1 MSPARSLPLRTIP
14 TGVHPLI
21 RVGIAA
27 VALLLTLTIYVIGIS
42 VDGIADAPLLLLAVP
57 LALASIAYGMRGGIG
72 MGVLASLVAA
82 VWWAEQGQLGGLTW
96 LGLWIAACLLIGA
109 LLGWFAGSRQSLA
122 RAVANHRSLSLDLIA
137 TANFDGYFT
146 EVNPAFTRT
155 LGFTSEEL
163 LSHPITDFVHP
174 DDREPTL
181 AAIAEQT
188 EAGRD
193 VLNFQNRY
201 RTKDG
206 SYRWLE
212 WTSSPDPESRALI
225 AVARDVTDRKRLEEL
240 EREYQQRLEEAV
252 RERTIELDRRNSEL
266 EEARREILH
275 RLALAA
281 EYRDDETFEH
291 TERIRNSAALLATEL
306 GLSEGEVELIRDAA
320 PLHDIGKLGVSDA
333 VLLKQGKLTADELEH
348 MRRHAETGAR
358 ILSGSSSDVLR
369 AGEEIARSHHEW
381 WNGTGYPRSLRGDE
395 IPLSARI
402 VAVADVFDALT
413 HRRPYKPAWPVDEA
427 VDEMHRLR
435 GLQFDPQ
442 VVDAFSRLDPYGLAG
457 AERDADDPETAASA
471 GTRAA

>member
-1 MSPARSLPLRTIP
+1 MSPARSLPLRTTP
-14 TGVHPLI
+14 TGVQPLT

-27 VALLLTLTIYVIGIS
+27 VALLLTLTIYVIGMS
-42 VDGIADAPLLLLAVP
+42 VDHTDAPLLLLAVP

-72 MGVLASLVAA
+72 MGILTSLVTAA
-82 VWWAEQGQLGGLTW
+82 WWVAERQYGGMAW
-96 LGLWIAACLLIGA
+96 LSSRVITCLFIGA
-109 LLGWFAGSRQSLA
+109 LLGWFAESRQQLT
-122 RAVANHRSLSLDLIA
+122 RAIAHHRELSLDLVA

-163 LSHPITDFVHP
+163 LSEPFVNFVHP
-174 DDREPTL
+174 DDIEPTL
-181 AAIAEQT
+181 AAVVEQT
-188 EAGRD
+188 EQGND

-212 WTSSPDPESRALI
+212 WTSSPDPLGRELI

-240 EREYQQRLEEAV
+240 EHEYQHRLENDV
-252 RERTIELDRRNSEL
+252 RERTEELTRRNAEL
-266 EEARREILH
+266 GEAQRETLY

-281 EYRDDETFEH
+281 EYRDDDTFAH
-291 TERIRNSAALLATEL
+291 TERIRDSVVLLAAEL
-306 GLSEGEVELIRDAA
+306 GLPESDVELIRDAA

-333 VLLKQGKLTADELEH
+333 VLLKPGKLTADQFEH
-348 MRRHAETGAR
+348 MRRHAEIGAR

-381 WNGTGYPRSLRGDE
+381 WDGTGYPSGLRGEE

-413 HRRPYKPAWPVDEA
+413 HKRPYKPAWPVDEA
-427 VDEMHRLR
+427 VAEIHRFR
-435 GLQFDPQ
+435 SLQFDPQ
-442 VVDAFSRLDPYGLAG
+442 VVDAFDRLDPYRLAG
-457 AERDADDPETAASA
+457 IPRPDEARQAMSKQTQAA
-471 GTRAA
+471 

>member
-1 MSPARSLPLRTIP
+1 MSPTRALPLRTTP
-14 TGVHPLI
+14 TGVQPLT

-27 VALLLTLTIYVIGIS
+27 VALLLTLMIYFIGIS

-72 MGVLASLVAA
+72 MGILASLVAA

-96 LGLWIAACLLIGA
+96 LVLWIAACLLLGA
-109 LLGWFAGSRQSLA
+109 LLGWFVDSRQAHAHALA
-122 RAVANHRSLSLDLIA
+122 HHRELSLDLIA

-163 LSHPITDFVHP
+163 LSEPFTNFVHP
-174 DDREPTL
+174 DDVEPTL
-181 AAIAEQT
+181 GAIVEQT
-188 EAGRD
+188 EEGRD

-206 SYRWLE
+206 AYRWLE
-212 WTSSPDPESRALI
+212 WTSSPDPLSRKLM

-240 EREYQQRLEEAV
+240 EHEYQHRLENDV
-252 RERTIELDRRNSEL
+252 RERTKELNRRNAEL
-266 EEARREILH
+266 GEAQRETLY

-281 EYRDDETFEH
+281 EYRDDATFEH
-291 TERIRNSAALLATEL
+291 TERIRDSVVLLAAELGFSESAA
-306 GLSEGEVELIRDAA
+306 ELIRDAA

-333 VLLKQGKLTADELEH
+333 VLLKPGKLADDELEH

-381 WNGTGYPRSLRGDE
+381 WDGSGYPAGLRGEE
-395 IPLSARI
+395 IPLSARV
-402 VAVADVFDALT
+402 VALADVFDALT
-413 HRRPYKPAWPVDEA
+413 HKRPYKSAWPVDEA
-427 VDEMHRLR
+427 VAEIRRLR
-435 GLQFDPQ
+435 SLQFDPQ
-442 VVDAFSRLDPYGLAG
+442 VVDAFDRLDPYQLAG
-457 AERDADDPETAASA
+457 IPRPDEARRAASKQ
-471 GTRAA
+471 TRAA

>member
-1 MSPARSLPLRTIP
+1 MSPTRTLPLRTAP
-14 TGVHPLI
+14 TGLQPHA

-27 VALLLTLTIYVIGIS
+27 VALLLTLTIYVIGFS
-42 VDGIADAPLLLLAVP
+42 VDHTDAPLLLLAVP
-57 LALASIAYGMRGGIG
+57 LALASMAYGMRGGIG
-72 MGVLASLVAA
+72 MGVLASFVAA
-82 VWWAEQGQLGGLTW
+82 AWWVAKSQYGGMA
-96 LGLWIAACLLIGA
+96 WISWRVITCLFIGA

-137 TANFDGYFT
+137 TASFDGYFT

-163 LSHPITDFVHP
+163 LSEPFVNFVHP
-174 DDREPTL
+174 DDVEPTL
-181 AAIAEQT
+181 AAIVEQT
-188 EAGRD
+188 EEGRD

-212 WTSSPDPESRALI
+212 WTSSPDPRGRELI
-225 AVARDVTDRKRLEEL
+225 AVARDVTDRKQLEEL
-240 EREYQQRLEEAV
+240 EREYQHRLENDV
-252 RERTIELDRRNSEL
+252 RERTKELNRRNADL
-266 EEARREILH
+266 DAARRETLY

-281 EYRDDETFEH
+281 EYRDDDTFEH
-291 TERIRNSAALLATEL
+291 TERIRDSVALLAAEL
-306 GLSEGEVELIRDAA
+306 GLPESDVELIRDAA

-333 VLLKQGKLTADELEH
+333 VLLKPGKLTADELEH

-381 WNGTGYPRSLRGDE
+381 WDGTGYPSRLRGEE

-413 HRRPYKPAWPVDEA
+413 HKRPYKPAWPMDEA
-427 VDEMHRLR
+427 VAEIHRLR
-435 GLQFDPQ
+435 SLQFDPL
-442 VVDAFSRLDPYGLAG
+442 VVDAFDRLDPYRLAG
-457 AERDADDPETAASA
+457 IPRTDEARPLASKQ
-471 GTRAA
+471 TRAA